1 MQELVPSRPE
11 FMRVLW
17 TIIKGVFVTKILSL
31 LTNAELLLHMA
42 NQKILTM
49 AEVELAD
56 RLSTSLDEIALLVAD
71 VLRLE
76 RLRDA

>member
-1 MQELVPSRPE
+1 M
-11 FMRVLW
+11 
-17 TIIKGVFVTKILSL
+17 IKILT
-31 LTNAELLLHMA
+31 LTNAELLLHMD
-42 NQKILTM
+42 NQKILTV

-76 RLRDA
+76 QLRDA

>member
-1 MQELVPSRPE
+1 M
-11 FMRVLW
+11 
-17 TIIKGVFVTKILSL
+17 TKILSL

-42 NQKILTM
+42 NQKILTI

-56 RLSTSLDEIALLVAD
+56 RLSISLDEIALLVAD

-76 RLRDA
+76 QLRDA

>member
-1 MQELVPSRPE
+1 M
-11 FMRVLW
+11 
-17 TIIKGVFVTKILSL
+17 IKILT

-42 NQKILTM
+42 NQKILTI
-49 AEVELAD
+49 AEVELSD

>member
-1 MQELVPSRPE
+1 MSSAESKKGALV
-11 FMRVLW
+11 
-17 TIIKGVFVTKILSL
+17 IKILT

-42 NQKILTM
+42 NQKILTI

-56 RLSTSLDEIALLVAD
+56 RLSISLDEIALLVAD

-76 RLRDA
+76 QLRDA